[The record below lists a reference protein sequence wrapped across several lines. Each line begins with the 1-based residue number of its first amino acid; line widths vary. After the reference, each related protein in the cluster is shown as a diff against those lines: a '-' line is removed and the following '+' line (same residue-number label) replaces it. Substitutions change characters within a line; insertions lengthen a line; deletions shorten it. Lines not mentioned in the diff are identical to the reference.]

1 MFSFADFANIFILII
16 FSTAFIKIATTLTI
30 FRYGL
35 GLKGATFGLVVLV
48 FSLVLSFFV
57 MQPVVS
63 PAGGWGKLVQSDKI
77 AIDKAAKV
85 LLPFME
91 QHTEPA
97 VKESFEDLLSNR
109 KSGKDADIAKIK
121 SDWPFTLATF
131 MVSELKAAFYL
142 GLIFI
147 IPFLLIDLLIVNI
160 LAMLD
165 ISQIS
170 AGLLALPC
178 KLLLFHVANGWQL
191 IAEKIIFGYL

>member
-1 MFSFADFANIFILII
+1 MFSFADFANIFIVVI

-35 GLKGATFGLVVLV
+35 GLKGATFGLVTLV

-57 MQPVVS
+57 MQPVVA
-63 PAGGWGKLVQSDKI
+63 PQGGWAEFVQADKI
-77 AIDKAAKV
+77 SIDKAAKV

-91 QHTEPA
+91 QHTEPS
-97 VKESFEDLLSNR
+97 VKESFTDLLTSQN
-109 KSGKDADIAKIK
+109 SAGDIAT
-121 SDWPFTLATF
+121 DWSFTLATF

-165 ISQIS
+165 VSQIS

-178 KLLLFHVANGWQL
+178 KLLLFHLADGWQL
-191 IAEKIIFGYL
+191 VAEKIIYAYL

>member
-1 MFSFADFANIFILII
+1 MFSFADFANIFIVVI

-57 MQPVVS
+57 MQPVVA
-63 PAGGWGKLVQSDKI
+63 PGGGWAGLVQADKI
-77 AIDKAAKV
+77 SIDKAAKV

-91 QHTEPA
+91 QHTEPS
-97 VKESFEDLLSNR
+97 VKESFADLLTS
-109 KSGKDADIAKIK
+109 KSLTGDVTADW
-121 SDWPFTLATF
+121 SFTLATF

-178 KLLLFHVANGWQL
+178 KLLLFHLADGWQL
-191 IAEKIIFGYL
+191 VAEKIIYAYL